1 VDEFIGSDPGF
12 ESSLA
17 VEPASPPGMRP
28 TWAQIDL
35 ENLVHNFRVMS
46 DLAGPNVAVMPAVKA
61 DAYGHGA
68 VECARALEKAGADW
82 LGVALPEEGMKLRQ
96 AGISCRILCLAG
108 FWEGQEELIV
118 EMGLTPTITRGE
130 LVYPLDRAAGAG
142 GRVINF
148 HLKLDTG
155 MGRLGISPAEL
166 DKVLDEV
173 AELKN
178 LRLDGFMTHIA
189 AADEPDKSDFTR
201 KQMKLFAD
209 ALEIVRDRGHRPAW
223 IHQANS
229 AATMA
234 YPGARGN
241 MVRLGGS
248 IFGIWRDTTDCS
260 SSSADLRPVMSLRT
274 RIILLKTVP
283 TGTSIGYG
291 CTFTTTRESRIATL
305 PIGYNDGLRRGLS
318 NRGSV
323 LVRGAHAPIVGRVS
337 MDHAMIDV
345 TDFAD
350 AAVGDEVVV
359 IGRQGGAEIA
369 AEDIAAQIGT
379 ISYEV
384 TCGVGDR
391 VPRVYRSGI

>member
-17 VEPASPPGMRP
+17 VEPASPPGRRP

-35 ENLVHNFRVMS
+35 DNLVHNFRVMS

-130 LVYPLDRAAGAG
+130 LVCPLDRAAGAG

-209 ALEIVRDRGHRPAW
+209 ALAIVRDRGHRPAW

-234 YPGARGN
+234 YPAARGN
-241 MVRLGGS
+241 IVRLGGS

-283 TGTSIGYG
+283 PGTSIGYG
-291 CTFTTTRESRIATL
+291 CTFITTRESRIATL

-345 TDFAD
+345 TDVSD

>member
-1 VDEFIGSDPGF
+1 VDEFIGADPGF

-17 VEPASPPGMRP
+17 VEPASPPGRRP

-35 ENLVHNFRVMS
+35 DNLVHNFRVMS

-108 FWEGQEELIV
+108 FWEGQEELLV

-155 MGRLGISPAEL
+155 MGRLGISPADL

-209 ALEIVRDRGHRPAW
+209 ALAIVRDRGHRPAW

-234 YPGARGN
+234 YPAARGN
-241 MVRLGGS
+241 IVRLGGS

-283 TGTSIGYG
+283 PGTSIGYG
-291 CTFTTTRESRIATL
+291 CTFITTRESRIATL

-345 TDFAD
+345 TDVSD

>member
-1 VDEFIGSDPGF
+1 MDEFISSDPGF

-17 VEPASPPGMRP
+17 VEPASPPGTRP

-35 ENLVHNFRVMS
+35 DNLVHNFRVMS
-46 DLAGPNVAVMPAVKA
+46 DLAGPGVAVMPAVKA

-68 VECARALEKAGADW
+68 AECARALEKAGADW
-82 LGVALPEEGMKLRQ
+82 LGVALPEEGMRLRQ

-108 FWEGQEELIV
+108 FWGGQEDLIV
-118 EMGLTPTITRGE
+118 ETGLTPTITRGD
-130 LVYPLDRAAGAG
+130 LLYPLDRAAGAG

-155 MGRLGISPAEL
+155 MGRLGISPTDL
-166 DKVLDEV
+166 GKVLDEV
-173 AELKN
+173 ADLKN

-209 ALEIVRDRGHRPAW
+209 ALAIVRDRGHRPAW

-234 YPGARGN
+234 YPAARGN

-283 TGTSIGYG
+283 PGTSIGYG
-291 CTFTTTRESRIATL
+291 CTFMAARESRIATL

-345 TDFAD
+345 TDVAD

-391 VPRVYRSGI
+391 VPRVYRSGT

>member
-1 VDEFIGSDPGF
+1 VDEFIGSNPGF

-17 VEPASPPGMRP
+17 VEPASPSGTRP

-35 ENLVHNFRVMS
+35 DNLVHNFRVMS
-46 DLAGPNVAVMPAVKA
+46 DLAGPAVAVMPAVKA

-68 VECARALEKAGADW
+68 AECARALEKAGADW

-130 LVYPLDRAAGAG
+130 LLYPLDRAAGAG

-155 MGRLGISPAEL
+155 MGRLGISPADL
-166 DKVLDEV
+166 DKVLDAA

-178 LRLDGFMTHIA
+178 VRLDGFMTHLA

-201 KQMKLFAD
+201 EQMKLFAD
-209 ALEIVRDRGHRPAW
+209 ALAIVRDRGHRPAW

-234 YPGARGN
+234 YPQARGN
-241 MVRLGGS
+241 LVRLGGS
-248 IFGIWRDTTDCS
+248 IFGTWRDTTDCS
-260 SSSADLRPVMSLRT
+260 SCSADLRPVMSLRT

-283 TGTSIGYG
+283 PGTSIGYG
-291 CTFTTTRESRIATL
+291 CTFITDRESRIATL

-323 LVRGAHAPIVGRVS
+323 LVRGAQAPIAGRVT

-345 TDFAD
+345 TDVAD

-359 IGRQGGAEIA
+359 SGRQGRAEIA

-391 VPRVYRSGI
+391 VPRVYKSGT

>member
-155 MGRLGISPAEL
+155 MGRLGISPADL

-209 ALEIVRDRGHRPAW
+209 ALAIVRDRGHRPAW

-234 YPGARGN
+234 YPAARGN